1 MIYIKLIREQLTIM
15 EYLVDSLAEGS
26 LEQIVLKSDI
36 RTLRSYLN
44 QLEDELKE
52 QEKQND

>member
-15 EYLVDSLAEGS
+15 EYLVDSLAEDS

>member
-1 MIYIKLIREQLTIM
+1 MIYIKLMREHLMVM
-15 EYLVDSLAEGS
+15 EYLVDSLAEDS

-36 RTLRSYLN
+36 RVLRSYLN

-52 QEKQND
+52 QEKTK

>member
-1 MIYIKLIREQLTIM
+1 MIYIKLMREQLVIM

-52 QEKQND
+52 QEK

>member
-1 MIYIKLIREQLTIM
+1 MIYIKLMREQLVIM
-15 EYLVDSLAEGS
+15 ERLVDCLAEGS

-36 RTLRSYLN
+36 KILRSFLD

-52 QEKQND
+52 QEKTK